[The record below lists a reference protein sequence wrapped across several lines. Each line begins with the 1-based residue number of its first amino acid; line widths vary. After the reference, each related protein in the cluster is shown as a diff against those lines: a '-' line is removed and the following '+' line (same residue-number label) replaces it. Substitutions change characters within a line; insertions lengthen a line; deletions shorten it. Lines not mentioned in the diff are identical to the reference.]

1 MKYYKMIIARES
13 AERFGDTS
21 TRTTWTS
28 ARQGDAPNGW
38 ICLGVCGYFEAERGR
53 EGLNEDFY
61 RRFGPNAR
69 NGHK

>member
-1 MKYYKMIIARES
+1 MKYYRMVIARES

-21 TRTTWTS
+21 TRTTWVST
-28 ARQGDAPNGW
+28 RQGDAPKGW
-38 ICLGVCGYFEAERGR
+38 TCIAVCGYFEADRNR

-69 NGHK
+69 NGK